1 MKPIPTWQERMV
13 NAGHAAST
21 DGLRIT
27 MHAQSEIDDLRK
39 RCKELEAA
47 SNVCGSGA
55 GCLSKEARIDA
66 AEERCTA
73 LEKDAARYQAI
84 RTGLEVDPDNS
95 GIVISLIDDF
105 GGSTL
110 HGEDA
115 DSAIDAAMASV
126 PKGE

>member
-1 MKPIPTWQERMV
+1 MEMKPIPTWQERK
-13 NAGHAAST
+13 AAESDWPAT
-21 DGLRIT
+21 D
-27 MHAQSEIDDLRK
+27 SEYMDFEIADLRK
-39 RCKELEAA
+39 RCKEFEAA
-47 SNVCGSGA
+47 SDVCGSGA

-66 AEERCTA
+66 AEERCAA

-115 DSAIDAAMASV
+115 DSAIDNAMASV